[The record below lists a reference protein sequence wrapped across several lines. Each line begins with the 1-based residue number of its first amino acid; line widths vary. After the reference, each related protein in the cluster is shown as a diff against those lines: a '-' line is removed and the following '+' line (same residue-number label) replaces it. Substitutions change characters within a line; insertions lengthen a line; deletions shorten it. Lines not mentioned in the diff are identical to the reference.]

1 MTAIDSSARA
11 RLVGYGDKRSAPFIK
26 SAGSSHAGERSNLAI
41 SPRSTPQGGFAAAD
55 VALQIRPPRS
65 DLHRWADYVFL
76 GLVLLSAGCF
86 SALATLPLFLLGLL
100 MATYFAFKLTAPSD
114 EDDAAPLS
122 EKGAGAVAG
131 QSAPRGLNVSL

>member
-11 RLVGYGDKRSAPFIK
+11 RLVGCGDKQTASFIK
-26 SAGSSHAGERSNLAI
+26 RAGSSNAGEQSNLAV
-41 SPRSTPQGGFAAAD
+41 SRRSTPQGVIAAVDA
-55 VALQIRPPRS
+55 APPTRPLGR

-76 GLVLLSAGCF
+76 GLVFLSAGCF

-114 EDDAAPLS
+114 EDDVAPLS

-131 QSAPRGLNVSL
+131 QSAPRRLNVSL